1 MEAAAAAVGISSRPG
16 WRFYALLLT
25 LAVLLIGGRV
35 LVERHGKDAV
45 LLATANTLEHSLSLE
60 ASYVTDGLQDRLRH
74 YEAMAAMGDFVTTA
88 SLSGNTQIY
97 HSALARLTAIA
108 TRPDDDI
115 VQVTAMDAKGIVLWG
130 TKGGVGIDLSDREH
144 YQAVAI
150 DGQERYFGRP
160 VVGRVSGKRTMQYS
174 RAMRENGKLVAIT
187 VVSVDPAVMV
197 AALRSDLYGELE
209 PSTHFHVLRSDGIP
223 IGTSKGAPSLI
234 GLPIDVIMRARSAVL
249 RVVDIRSQPLLVA
262 ANYDAGNGLIV
273 AATLAASQV
282 ERAAMPALTQART
295 ITYIFTIG
303 VVVLLLAAGLAWSV
317 HLRGQRSKLMAAA
330 AAVGFARLR
339 ELAEHTRE
347 VVIVWR
353 VGPDNKRTFEYV
365 SPQSIVELGVE
376 AEELRRNPALLKPH
390 PDDRDLMR
398 SRMRE
403 LLLGEVSRDL
413 EYRIVLPGGSIRW
426 IDITSRPIGRVVEG
440 GMQFR
445 RFITCLHNVT
455 EYRLL
460 QERLLNTNAR
470 LEQLTTDSPCVLYQI
485 VVAMQGGTLR
495 VLSIPYVS
503 RSIFRHS
510 GYTPEQFID
519 PGSLHKLMS
528 PEAAAARMEMLARA
542 MRDDEATTDYPLRRA
557 DGRLIWVRDMVRV
570 SKRRV
575 GSCFLTGFAI
585 DVTREK
591 QFSDVLDETSK
602 LASLGEMA
610 AGIAHELHQPLA
622 AISLNVE
629 LIALDLPADAPRS
642 ARIHDRLGKIMA
654 LVDRSANVI
663 RHIRDFSRSEGEQP
677 VAIDLRRAVEAV
689 AEIMAPRVRHGGC
702 AIEIAMPSRD
712 EEAVLDVL
720 GHIGPFEQVMIN
732 LIGNAVDAYSSQ
744 PAGDEAVRIIEI
756 EVRVNLA
763 EIEIAISDHAGG
775 VPAVAL
781 PRIFEPFFTT
791 KDVGKGTG
799 LGLSICRRIVNEM
812 GGRLDAAN
820 HDGGAVFTIRLP
832 RVEAAASSAPT
843 LTNPEAAAP

>member
-1 MEAAAAAVGISSRPG
+1 MESAAAAAGIPSSPG
-16 WRFYALLLT
+16 WRFYAWLSILGLC
-25 LAVLLIGGRV
+25 LIGGRL
-35 LVERHGKDAV
+35 LVEQHARETI
-45 LLATANTLEHSLSLE
+45 LLATAETLEHTLSLE
-60 ASYVTDGLQDRLRH
+60 ASHVADGLQDRLRH

-108 TRPDDDI
+108 TQPDDDI
-115 VQVTAMDAKGIVLWG
+115 VQVAAMDAKGIVLWG
-130 TKGGVGIDLSDREH
+130 TEGGVGIDLSDREH

-330 AAVGFARLR
+330 AAAGFTRLR
-339 ELAEHTRE
+339 ELAENTRE

-353 VGPDNKRTFEYV
+353 VGPDNKRKFEYV
-365 SPQSIVELGVE
+365 SPQCMVELGVE
-376 AEELRRNPALLKPH
+376 AEELRRNPDLLKPH

-398 SRMRE
+398 TRMRG

-413 EYRIVLPGGSIRW
+413 EYRIILPGGSIRW
-426 IDITSRPIGRVVEG
+426 IDITSRPIGTVVEDG
-440 GMQFR
+440 TQFR
-445 RFITCLHNVT
+445 RFITCMHNVT

-470 LEQLTTDSPCVLYQI
+470 LEQLTTDSPCVLYQLELT
-485 VVAMQGGTLR
+485 MQGGAVR

-503 RSIFRHS
+503 RSIFRQS
-510 GYTPEQFID
+510 GFTPEQFVE
-519 PGSLHKLMS
+519 PGSLHKLLS
-528 PEAAAARMEMLARA
+528 PEAVAARMDMLARA
-542 MRDDEATTDYPLRRA
+542 MRDEEATTDYPLRRA

-570 SKRRV
+570 SERRV
-575 GSCFLTGFAI
+575 GSCFVTGFCI

-629 LIALDLPADAPRS
+629 LIALDLPADAPRG

-654 LVDRSANVI
+654 LVDRSATSGISAATRGRNRSPSI
-663 RHIRDFSRSEGEQP
+663 CAGRSRRWRRSW
-677 VAIDLRRAVEAV
+677 RRA
-689 AEIMAPRVRHGGC
+689 
-702 AIEIAMPSRD
+702 
-712 EEAVLDVL
+712 
-720 GHIGPFEQVMIN
+720 
-732 LIGNAVDAYSSQ
+732 
-744 PAGDEAVRIIEI
+744 
-756 EVRVNLA
+756 
-763 EIEIAISDHAGG
+763 
-775 VPAVAL
+775 
-781 PRIFEPFFTT
+781 
-791 KDVGKGTG
+791 
-799 LGLSICRRIVNEM
+799 
-812 GGRLDAAN
+812 
-820 HDGGAVFTIRLP
+820 
-832 RVEAAASSAPT
+832 SAT
-843 LTNPEAAAP
+843 AAAPLKLPCRAVMRRPCWMCSAISAPSNR